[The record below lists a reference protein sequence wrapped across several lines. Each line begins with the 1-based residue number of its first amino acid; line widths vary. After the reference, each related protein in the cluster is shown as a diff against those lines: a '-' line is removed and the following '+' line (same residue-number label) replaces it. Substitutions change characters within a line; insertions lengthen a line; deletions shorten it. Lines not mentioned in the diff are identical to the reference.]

1 MTVTPSD
8 LATAAT
14 PPTPAPETTWHLA
27 AHVVFPAHQE
37 PELLPLY
44 VEYGTR
50 AARIDDAHDRATRG
64 WGEYKGI
71 QTTDHQ
77 DTADRIHDVTS
88 RRSIKV
94 RAGERM
100 SLATYFNAFP
110 TSYWR
115 RWTSVDRVRLVAR
128 VRGSASVMV
137 YRSNARGAAIPV
149 ATKSVGSLTATLG
162 SATGARE
169 GSADLEPSDG
179 EVSEL
184 VFDLDL
190 VPFVDGG
197 WYWFDVVAGPEEA
210 ELVGADWLVHGAPSR
225 PARLSIGV
233 TTVNKIDYVEALV
246 TKVADEEELRDHL
259 DTLWIVDQGSI
270 PVTTSATWAEAA
282 ARLGDQLVVIEQA
295 NLGGSGGFSRG
306 MYETLRA
313 DRSTFHMVL
322 DDDVRLE
329 PEGILRAVR
338 FAAFTTRATIVGAHM
353 FDLHNPTTLH
363 SFGEVIDPVKWIFGP
378 VRGAHEEWDLAAYG
392 LRQTPW
398 MHRRTD
404 VNYNG
409 WWMCLIPTE
418 VLKAVGLSLPV
429 FIKWDD
435 AEHCLRAGAAG
446 FPTVSLPGSAVWHVS
461 WNDKDDAWEWQAYF
475 HQRNLLI
482 SALLHS
488 REPRGGQA
496 IRQSFQ
502 WVVKHAYSMRYYAN
516 AIRLRA
522 LHDLFKGPAHLHPT
536 IGSILPELRA
546 MTSEYADAQYQPNQ
560 GDFPTPTGVLGGTLP
575 SLPARSRLIPWAAK
589 TGLRQLKGLHP
600 GADRA
605 PEIAVPSRY
614 AMWWFLSQYDSAL
627 VSRMDGTGVALFTRE
642 PATFR
647 AQMIEGIKLHARLHR
662 EWDSL
667 AAAYRGA
674 LAEITSAEAWART
687 FGLADD
693 D

>member
-1 MTVTPSD
+1 MTITALDPTNTTASAEVAAQPS
-8 LATAAT
+8 
-14 PPTPAPETTWHLA
+14 WHLA
-27 AHVVFPAHQE
+27 AHVVFPTHAE

-50 AARIDDAHDRATRG
+50 AARIDDAHDRTQRG
-64 WGEYKGI
+64 WGDYKGI

-77 DTADRIHDVTS
+77 DTADRIFDVTS

-94 RAGERM
+94 RSGERM

-115 RWTSVDRVRLVAR
+115 RWTTVDKVRLVAQ
-128 VRGSASVMV
+128 VRGSATVVV
-137 YRSNARGAAIPV
+137 YRSNARGAAIQMATEVVGLEGLSGTPV
-149 ATKSVGSLTATLG
+149 HDVSV
-162 SATGARE
+162 
-169 GSADLEPSDG
+169 
-179 EVSEL
+179 
-184 VFDLDL
+184 DLDL

-197 WYWFDVVAGPEEA
+197 WYWFDIVADGEDV
-210 ELVGADWLVHGAPSR
+210 ELVGADWFVHGAPSR

-233 TTVNKIDYVEALV
+233 TTVNKVDYVEALV
-246 TKVADEEELRDHL
+246 ARVAAEPELRDHL
-259 DTLWIVDQGSI
+259 DTLWIVDQGSV
-270 PVTTSATWAEAA
+270 PVTSSPTWASSAA
-282 ARLGDQLVVIEQA
+282 ELGDQLVLIEQA
-295 NLGGSGGFSRG
+295 NLGGSGGFTRG
-306 MYETLRA
+306 MFETLRA

-338 FAAFTTRATIVGAHM
+338 FGAFTTKATIVGAHM

-363 SFGEVIDPVKWIFGP
+363 SFGEVVDPVKWIFGP
-378 VRGAHEEWDLAAYG
+378 VRGVHEEWDLAAFG

-418 VLKAVGLSLPV
+418 VLDAVGLSLPV

-446 FPTVSLPGSAVWHVS
+446 FPTVTLPGSAVWHVS

-488 REPRGGQA
+488 RQPRGGQA
-496 IRQSFQ
+496 IAQSFQ
-502 WVVKHAYSMRYYAN
+502 WLVKHAYSMRYYAN

-522 LHDLFKGPAHLHPT
+522 LRDLFDGPGALHAT
-536 IGSILPELRA
+536 LGTTLPELRA
-546 MTSEYADAQYQPNQ
+546 MAAEHPDAQYRPNQ
-560 GDFPTPTGVLGGTLP
+560 SGFPTPSGVLGGALP
-575 SLPARSRLIPWAAK
+575 ALPARSRLIPWAAK
-589 TGLRQLKGLHP
+589 TGLRQLKRVAP
-600 GADRA
+600 DADEA
-605 PEIAVPSRY
+605 PQIAVPSRY

-627 VSRMDGTGVALFTRE
+627 VSRMDGTGVAFFTRD

-647 AQMIEGIKLHARLHR
+647 SQMAEGIRLHARLHR
-662 EWDSL
+662 EWDTL
-667 AAAYRGA
+667 ATAYRKA
-674 LAEITSAEAWART
+674 LPEITSPQAWART
-687 FGLADD
+687 FGIDEDAPPRSPGSTGSTG
-693 D
+693 